1 MNMTL
6 NGVNDGAW
14 LAFAEFAGPV
24 LALMLVIGLAVSILQ
39 TATQIR
45 ESSVAFV
52 LKLGGLAALAS
63 LGGSFMMG
71 GMEHYAVNLFNA
83 IPSLIHG

>member
-1 MNMTL
+1 MTL

-24 LALMLVIGLAVSILQ
+24 LGLMLVLGLAVSILQ

-52 LKLGGLAALAS
+52 LKLGGLAALTS
-63 LGGSFMMG
+63 LGGSFMIG
-71 GMEHYAVNLFNA
+71 GIEHYAIDLYNA
-83 IPSLIHG
+83 IPSLLHG

>member
-1 MNMTL
+1 MTL
-6 NGVNDGAW
+6 NGVNTGAW

-24 LALMLVIGLAVSILQ
+24 LGLMLVVGLVISILQ
-39 TATQIR
+39 TATQVR
-45 ESSVAFV
+45 ESSIAFV
-52 LKLGGLAALAS
+52 LKLGGLAALTS

-71 GMEHYAVNLFNA
+71 SIEHYAVNLFNA